1 MMKKHFKTFLGLLFS
16 LSLVFS
22 ACDNGAVKPGND
34 STPTAEGITLTFDE
48 NAIECKEFP
57 SSSQESIKS
66 GAKVK
71 EGKRYEFTA
80 KIADSEI
87 VENWYINE
95 KKQTFET
102 SKTFR
107 YTISAT
113 DAGTEKTINI
123 SYQKKTAEEITL
135 TFDEDAIEC
144 KEFPSSNT
152 ENITSGTKVKEGKR
166 YEFTAKI
173 ADNELVVNWY
183 VNGKK
188 QILETS
194 KTFRYTISATDAGTE
209 KTINISYIKKT
220 AEEITLT
227 FDENAI
233 ECKEFPSSS
242 QETIK
247 SGTKVKEGKRYEFTA
262 KIADNELIVNWYVN
276 GKKKILETSK
286 TFRYTIS
293 ATDANT
299 EKTINISYIK
309 KNK

>member
-1 MMKKHFKTFLGLLFS
+1 MMMKKHFKTFLGLLFS

-22 ACDNGAVKPGND
+22 ACDNGAGKPGND
-34 STPTAEGITLTFDE
+34 SIPTAEG
-48 NAIECKEFP
+48 
-57 SSSQESIKS
+57 
-66 GAKVK
+66 
-71 EGKRYEFTA
+71 
-80 KIADSEI
+80 
-87 VENWYINE
+87 
-95 KKQTFET
+95 
-102 SKTFR
+102 
-107 YTISAT
+107 
-113 DAGTEKTINI
+113 
-123 SYQKKTAEEITL
+123 
-135 TFDEDAIEC
+135 
-144 KEFPSSNT
+144 
-152 ENITSGTKVKEGKR
+152 
-166 YEFTAKI
+166 
-173 ADNELVVNWY
+173 
-183 VNGKK
+183 
-188 QILETS
+188 
-194 KTFRYTISATDAGTE
+194 
-209 KTINISYIKKT
+209 
-220 AEEITLT
+220 ITLT